1 MVSSC
6 VYDNAETNAQ
16 KRSIHEGPKP
26 NLFQYWAHTSLILLL
41 PTKKLHTLS
50 PLFKKMGQSRPLFV
64 YFSVFHTT
72 ISTQIEKSKGGVL
85 GIRACGCRMVGGD

>member
-26 NLFQYWAHTSLILLL
+26 NLFQYWAHRGLILLL

-50 PLFKKMGQSRPLFV
+50 PLFKKWANPGLFL
-64 YFSVFHTT
+64 FILVFFTLQFQH
-72 ISTQIEKSKGGVL
+72 KLKKAKVVCL
-85 GIRACGCRMVGGD
+85 GFEPAAAGW